1 MEFQYRNAQQ
11 KDSGGTRTR
20 NRLIRSQAPYPLGHG
35 TRRKVMKEG
44 LRHTKTKRK
53 TMEQE
58 ELSDRSEEVQLME
71 AEEPREG
78 ELIHEPEDSKMEE
91 VPDHQEATNELK
103 GSGSP
108 DVDNPIGRE
117 EVGNSPQGNAS
128 AISGGQDGGDDAKRD
143 SAGTEEHK
151 RCFLSCEMCTYP
163 IIEAGEFILE
173 RAEIW
178 SKAVYAYQL
187 EVLNK
192 EAWCYSATNPNA
204 NRFDVIRAYA
214 RALYSESM
222 HLGWAFSPASVQQ
235 TESSIDK
242 SSSTNNDG
250 NDDTKRRE
258 EKQDDGEEEEED
270 EEVPVDTAALTPPAA
285 STTEDTKL
293 VRSLPQTTNSS
304 SSATRSIGG
313 AGSDDSEG
321 VDGGGRREQQAEQ
334 MEEIEDEE
342 EEAKSAAMAAGE
354 ADEKADSSEQ
364 REENT
369 NPGEG
374 KGTGG
379 GPSEDVSGSAKIEFF
394 GLIVTRMRPR
404 TLTEAELEAL
414 ESKRR
419 EIRSASYWARKWG
432 ALAYIQ
438 HEYADAES
446 ERVCVVSSD
455 SRLRAVL
462 NMLPTSIAS
471 GFFPA
476 VQAMSHTPRL
486 RLEISS
492 IYEAAV
498 QAWVQW
504 RASIQE
510 GSNNGGGNSE
520 EGEGGDD
527 IFDGDGGDYD
537 DDGDDPDVHQND
549 DNNDDDNDDNDDDDN
564 DDNDDDA

>member
-1 MEFQYRNAQQ
+1 LPSTLTLDSEIICNGRTQVYFEFSLLLLA
-11 KDSGGTRTR
+11 
-20 NRLIRSQAPYPLGHG
+20 
-35 TRRKVMKEG
+35 
-44 LRHTKTKRK
+44 
-53 TMEQE
+53 MEQE

-91 VPDHQEATNELK
+91 VPDHQEAANELK

-204 NRFDVIRAYA
+204 NRFDVIRTKPSIIDRTVNVSGRPTIQHTWFPNYA
-214 RALYSESM
+214 WQMTSCAACDA

-419 EIRSASYWARKWG
+419 EIRSASCKYGVLVVASVR
-432 ALAYIQ
+432 YI
-438 HEYADAES
+438 
-446 ERVCVVSSD
+446 VVKNFKG
-455 SRLRAVL
+455 LR
-462 NMLPTSIAS
+462 
-471 GFFPA
+471 
-476 VQAMSHTPRL
+476 
-486 RLEISS
+486 
-492 IYEAAV
+492 
-498 QAWVQW
+498 
-504 RASIQE
+504 
-510 GSNNGGGNSE
+510 
-520 EGEGGDD
+520 
-527 IFDGDGGDYD
+527 
-537 DDGDDPDVHQND
+537 
-549 DNNDDDNDDNDDDDN
+549 
-564 DDNDDDA
+564 